1 MRGGMTSRQQLRSD
15 IVEHMKHTHP
25 NALHVQHRAR
35 ASGSAPIRE
44 DPDMKGCVACVHV
57 HVYSMVLCGCI
68 VCTAHMIVDA
78 RFPSD
83 AARQEV

>member
-25 NALHVQHRAR
+25 NALRVQHRAR

-44 DPDMKGCVACVHV
+44 DPDMKGVPRVCM
-57 HVYSMVLCGCI
+57 YM
-68 VCTAHMIVDA
+68 CTAWCY
-78 RFPSD
+78 
-83 AARQEV
+83 AAA